1 MQTTEETTKTAM
13 PPIKDAAMSAPES
26 VGPLRTQVLIIGGG
40 PAGSTAAALL
50 AQDGIRVTLLEKAVH
65 PRFHIGESLLPA
77 NIPLLEKLGVKEQV
91 EAIGMPKWGVEF
103 NSIES
108 DMKTHIEFAEAFD
121 KSMPYAY
128 QVRRADF
135 DHILINNARTKGANV
150 TEGCRVR
157 TVDFRK
163 NDVMI
168 KAQLSDGRQQEY
180 IADYVIDASGRDTFL
195 ANQFK
200 TKQKNRKH
208 NSSALYSHFTGVE
221 RYEGKREGDIS
232 LFWFEHGWF
241 WLIPLSDGT
250 TSIGAVCWPHY
261 LASRKVSV
269 DQFLMDTIAMAPKL
283 VERMKG
289 ATRVGEVHATGNYA
303 YTSSKSH
310 GDRCMLLGDAYAFI
324 DPVFS
329 SGVLLAMQSAFVGV
343 EAVKACLH
351 EPKKAARALAHFDHH
366 MRRGPTIFSWFIYRV
381 TNPAMRFLFLNP
393 RDFLQTKAAVMSVLA
408 GDIFHNKAIW
418 PSLYAFKGIYYL
430 SSIFNPMRTLNA
442 WRRRKINIRDP
453 EAGSAV

>member
-1 MQTTEETTKTAM
+1 MTEVAEAITQPIQQEAATAPM
-13 PPIKDAAMSAPES
+13 
-26 VGPLRTQVLIIGGG
+26 RTQVLIIGGG

-50 AQDGIRVTLLEKAVH
+50 AQDGFTVTLLEKDVH

-103 NSIES
+103 NAVEQ
-108 DMKTHIEFAEAFD
+108 DMKTHIEFCEAFD
-121 KSMPYAY
+121 KSMPYAF
-128 QVRRADF
+128 QVRRSEF
-135 DHILINNARTKGANV
+135 DHILLKNARTRGASVIEN
-150 TEGCRVR
+150 CRVR
-157 TVDFRK
+157 KVDFQPEHVLVQAK
-163 NDVMI
+163 HG
-168 KAQLSDGRQQEY
+168 DGRMQEY

-200 TKQKNRKH
+200 SKQKNRKH
-208 NSSALYSHFTGVE
+208 NSSAIFSHFTGVE

-250 TSIGAVCWPHY
+250 TSVGAVCWPHY

-269 DQFLMDTIAMAPKL
+269 EQFLMDTIAMAPKL
-283 VERMKG
+283 ADRMKN
-289 ATRVGEVHATGNYA
+289 AVRVGEVHATGNYS

-343 EAVKACLH
+343 EAVAACLRAPQ
-351 EPKKAARALAHFDHH
+351 EAQRALAKFDHH

-418 PSLYAFKGIYYL
+418 PSLYAFKAIYYL
-430 SSIFNPMRTLNA
+430 SSLFNPMRTLDA

-453 EAGSAV
+453 EAGSAS